1 VLFQFLARTRLNISE
16 IMEELEFHGTQ
27 LQRRSEVFS
36 KLSRMSSLKLLFDNE
51 RRAMSQRTFRK
62 TWTTELINDMQM
74 AEEVTKK
81 RPTRTSHQDL
91 HELVSS
97 LMQNSIKG
105 KNVMLSRNPVSEAQV
120 KLVRNFQLFK
130 PIEKEKKKPKSLKE
144 TSLPIIR
151 GNMQVAKAFRT
162 GLKLCTD
169 PRLVADL
176 KKLINGHRLT

>member
-16 IMEELEFHGTQ
+16 IMEELEFHGAQ
-27 LQRRSEVFS
+27 LQRKSDIFS
-36 KLSRMSSLKLLFDNE
+36 KLSRMSSLKQLFDSE
-51 RRAMSQRTFRK
+51 KRAMSQRTFRK
-62 TWTTELINDMQM
+62 TWTAELINDMQM
-74 AEEVTKK
+74 AEEITRKK
-81 RPTRTSHQDL
+81 PARTSHHDL

-105 KNVMLSRNPVSEAQV
+105 KKVMSTRNPVSESQV
-120 KLVRNFQLFK
+120 KLVRNFQLFEPTMK
-130 PIEKEKKKPKSLKE
+130 KKKPKSLKE

-151 GNMQVAKAFRT
+151 GNIQVAKAFRT
-162 GLKLCTD
+162 GLRLCTD